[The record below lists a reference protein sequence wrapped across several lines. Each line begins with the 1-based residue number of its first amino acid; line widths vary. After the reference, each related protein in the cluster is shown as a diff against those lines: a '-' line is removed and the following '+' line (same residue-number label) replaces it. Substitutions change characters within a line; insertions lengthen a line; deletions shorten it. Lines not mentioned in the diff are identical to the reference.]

1 MKKIVLLGLAFVTT
15 GLSLSAQTLFTYGSY
30 TADAGD
36 FLRAYKKNNTQPVK
50 DKAKS
55 MRDYLDLYIK
65 SRLKIQEAY
74 ARRLDTLPY
83 MQSELVNLRTQIQDN
98 YMTDP
103 EATARMT
110 REAFQRSLKDIQVA
124 HIFISFRGVN
134 GFPDSLAAGKK
145 KDELL
150 SRLQKGEDFGRLA
163 EQFSDDT
170 TTRKQKGD
178 LGFITVF
185 TLPYEFE
192 TAIYTTPVGKYSS
205 VIRSKA
211 GYHVFKN
218 LGERKAAGRIKIQQ
232 ILLAFPPGAD
242 AAQQK
247 ELAARADSLYKRILA
262 GDNFN
267 KLAADFSNDYVSAA
281 SGGLMPEIAVG
292 QYDPSFE
299 KAIRALPKDGAVS
312 KPFLTQHGWHIVK
325 RVSLKPVVTN
335 PNDKAN
341 QDELK
346 QRIIADSRWKNAR
359 DFVYNQV
366 RTRKGLRKFDYSD
379 AALWNMTDS
388 VLDHKPMTSGWE
400 IKATTP
406 LFAIGDSIY
415 TANHWVNYAHMY
427 RYKADGSGVKTWEQ
441 VREEWIP
448 YAMVEYYK
456 DHLEE
461 FSEDFR
467 QQMTEFKEGNLFF
480 EIMQQEVWNKSQAD
494 TAALQALYEKN
505 KKNYLWQQSADAVLF
520 FCSDFG
526 TANAVYEKIK
536 ANPAN
541 WRQVTAQYSDK
552 VVTDSARFEWNQ
564 LPNLNKMLPR
574 AGALTTP
581 LLNTTDNTASFA
593 YIIQSYPQPTQR
605 SFTEARGLVIS
616 DYQAILE
623 KDWDD
628 LLRKKY
634 PVQIDE
640 KVLAAISK

>member
-505 KKNYLWQQSADAVLF
+505 KKNYIWQQSADAVLF

-623 KDWDD
+623 KEWDD